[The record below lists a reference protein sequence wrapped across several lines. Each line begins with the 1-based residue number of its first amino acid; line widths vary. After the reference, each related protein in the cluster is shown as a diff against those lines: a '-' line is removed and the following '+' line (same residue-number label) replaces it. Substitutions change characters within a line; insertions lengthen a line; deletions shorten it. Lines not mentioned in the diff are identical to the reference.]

1 MEQKEELFDP
11 SLSNRVKM
19 GLEEGGEWSSSWS
32 LPSTCSRPPDSCS
45 VAESSTLFEGGDE
58 KLVLHSTSCWLSEPA
73 PGACGLGQSFHF
85 IVSAVSTKLWS
96 TSIPTKSQG
105 YPPTFSCQSNN
116 KRGSRRGMK
125 VMHWASLFVSNH
137 NARESQSLEVMGSGF
152 LSRLMQGC
160 RWVWVIAPSLFRH
173 HQLCCLSWGR
183 TGGSQCLLGGSRG
196 CGLGVGRIS
205 GKT

>member
-1 MEQKEELFDP
+1 MRNWFCIAPAADF
-11 SLSNRVKM
+11 LS
-19 GLEEGGEWSSSWS
+19 
-32 LPSTCSRPPDSCS
+32 
-45 VAESSTLFEGGDE
+45 
-58 KLVLHSTSCWLSEPA
+58 PA
-73 PGACGLGQSFHF
+73 PGVHGLGQSFHF

-96 TSIPTKSQG
+96 TNIPTKSQG

-125 VMHWASLFVSNH
+125 AMHWVSLFVSNH
-137 NARESQSLEVMGSGF
+137 NARESQSLEVMGSGL

-160 RWVWVIAPSLFRH
+160 RWVWVIAPSLFLH

-196 CGLGVGRIS
+196 CGLGAGRMS